1 MKLKCA
7 IFDIDGVV
15 IHTAKMHYNAWKKV
29 FLKYGKNFTFDEF
42 KKTIDGM
49 PRDKG
54 AKFIFPEFSK
64 EKINIIYKEKQKYFN
79 EILKKEKAKVF
90 YDAVKLIKHLRKN
103 KIKIVI
109 ASSSKNAVPILK
121 KLNLYKLFDIDAK
134 GAYVKKGKPHPDI
147 FLKAAKKLKMK
158 PENCVVFE
166 DSLNGV
172 VAAKRA
178 GMKCIAINRDRKS
191 IKGADLIVKSFNN
204 LKVNDIKK
212 LFNKRD

>member
-15 IHTAKMHYNAWKKV
+15 IHTARMHYKAWKKV
-29 FLKYGKNFTFDEF
+29 FFKYGKSFTFDEF

-54 AKFIFPEFSK
+54 ARFIFPKFSK
-64 EKINIIYKEKQKYFN
+64 EKINKICKEKQKYFN

-90 YDAVKLIKHLRKN
+90 YDAVELIKQLRKE

-147 FLKAAKKLKMK
+147 FLKAAKKLKI
-158 PENCVVFE
+158 PPDNCVVFE

-172 VAAKRA
+172 IAAKKA
-178 GMKCIAINRDRKS
+178 GMKCILINRDNKN
-191 IKGADLIVKSFNN
+191 IKEADLIVKNFNN
-204 LKVNDIKK
+204 LTVSNIKK
-212 LFNKRD
+212 LFYNRN